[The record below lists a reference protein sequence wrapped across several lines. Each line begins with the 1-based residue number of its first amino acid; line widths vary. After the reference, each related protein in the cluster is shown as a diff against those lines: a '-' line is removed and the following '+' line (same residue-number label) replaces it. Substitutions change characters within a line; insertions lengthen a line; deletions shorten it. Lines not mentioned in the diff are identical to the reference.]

1 MSMNTGFLVARADAF
16 AALAHGSLNQ
26 RRKYSREPYIAH
38 PRAVAE
44 MVRGVPHTDE
54 MLAAALLHDVVEDT
68 RATLDDVR
76 REFGSHVAGLVGEL
90 TERTSLADGNRAV
103 RKAIAERRLGRACGE
118 AKTVKLA
125 DLLDNAASIVPN
137 DPGFARVYLAEM
149 QRLLFA
155 LEGGDTRLFAQ
166 AWRAVE
172 NGWRTLARV

>member
-1 MSMNTGFLVARADAF
+1 MRTNTGFLVARADAF

-26 RRKYSREPYIAH
+26 RRKYTDEPYIAH
-38 PRAVAE
+38 PRAVADL
-44 MVRGVPHTDE
+44 VRSVPLSDE

-76 REFGSHVAGLVGEL
+76 REFGGHVARLVDDL
-90 TERTSLADGNRAV
+90 TDRATVADGNRAV
-103 RKAIAERRLGRACGE
+103 RKVIEERRLARACPE

-125 DLLDNAASIVPN
+125 DLLDNTASIVPH

-155 LEGGDTRLFAQ
+155 LEGGDTRLLAR

-172 NGWRTLARV
+172 DGWRVLAHA

>member
-38 PRAVAE
+38 PRAVADL
-44 MVRGVPHTDE
+44 VRGVPHTDE

-68 RATLDDVR
+68 RATLDDVQ
-76 REFGSHVAGLVGEL
+76 REFGSHVARLVDQL
-90 TERTSLADGNRAV
+90 TDRAALADGNRAL
-103 RKAIAERRLGRACGE
+103 RKAIEERRLARACPE

-125 DLLDNAASIVPN
+125 DLLDNTASIVPH
-137 DPGFARVYLAEM
+137 DPSFARVFLAEM

-155 LEGGDTRLFAQ
+155 LEGGDTRLLAQ

>member
-68 RATLDDVR
+68 RATLEDVR
-76 REFGSHVAGLVGEL
+76 REFGAHVARLVDEL
-90 TERTSLADGNRAV
+90 TERATLADGNRAV
-103 RKAIAERRLGRACGE
+103 RKVIEERRLARACPE

-155 LEGGDTRLFAQ
+155 LEGGDTRLLAQ

-172 NGWRTLARV
+172 NGWRSLVRA